1 MDEITEK
8 QAFANKC
15 SGGGH
20 ASDCVQKPTCLSSL
34 GRQDLSQPGSLERE
48 ASWTDPEEGW
58 VPSQK
63 FCGHSS
69 IIDFINQAVICPFW
83 VLRQHT
89 FLCFKTK
96 FHKSLYFSCY
106 RKIQR
111 HYYFLLIIKQYSAI
125 KSYIFLMTKWLVLTL
140 CSMWSENN

>member
-48 ASWTDPEEGW
+48 AS
-58 VPSQK
+58 
-63 FCGHSS
+63 
-69 IIDFINQAVICPFW
+69 
-83 VLRQHT
+83 
-89 FLCFKTK
+89 
-96 FHKSLYFSCY
+96 
-106 RKIQR
+106 
-111 HYYFLLIIKQYSAI
+111 
-125 KSYIFLMTKWLVLTL
+125 
-140 CSMWSENN
+140 